1 MYIRL
6 LNLEGLNVRKGLQ
19 ETGLCNIPLIIL
31 EFHQSKVRQRTMFME
46 FMYDRKCYHA
56 TSV

>member
-19 ETGLCNIPLIIL
+19 ETGLEWPLL
-31 EFHQSKVRQRTMFME
+31 NFRTGSTRAVLTQF
-46 FMYDRKCYHA
+46 A
-56 TSV
+56 

>member
-19 ETGLCNIPLIIL
+19 ETGFGRPLL
-31 EFHQSKVRQRTMFME
+31 NYRT
-46 FMYDRKCYHA
+46 RSTC
-56 TSV
+56 SVLTQFA